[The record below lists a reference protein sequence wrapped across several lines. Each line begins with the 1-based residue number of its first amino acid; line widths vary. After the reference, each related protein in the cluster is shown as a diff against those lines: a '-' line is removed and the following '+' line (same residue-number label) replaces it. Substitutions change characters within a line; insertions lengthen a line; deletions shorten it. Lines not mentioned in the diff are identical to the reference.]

1 MSGSGGRHGDDAG
14 GRRGVDVAGWVLGVA
29 VWLMPGWRGGWGEAM
44 RAELAHIDGGA
55 ARWGFAVSCL
65 RGVVTEPRWMLGAGG
80 HLVPVVAVVVGTRDV
95 EYGPMRAGVVGM
107 VTALAALSWAAGR
120 RGVLGPVR
128 GGWVARGVRWGGFV
142 VVGGAA
148 GLVVHGFAGASA
160 GVAEKAEV
168 GVPVCTAVF
177 VLYAV
182 AFAVVTARWSPAT
195 GRALAIGGVCGAGA
209 AAEYLVPALLRP
221 PLVTGVSWAVATV
234 VTSGAAASLIA
245 ANRGGG
251 VAQGVMAGLCAAVF
265 AALLIFTAAEVLLQF
280 APAWVPDTSP
290 VNVAPADRLAN
301 NRAGAEDPYFG
312 LLGLGALMALALT
325 ALTALAT
332 VSRRRA

>member
-1 MSGSGGRHGDDAG
+1 M
-14 GRRGVDVAGWVLGVA
+14 DVAGWVLGFA
-29 VWLMPGWRGGWGEAM
+29 VWLMPGWRGGWGDAM
-44 RAELAHIDGGA
+44 RGELAHIDGGT
-55 ARWGFAVSCL
+55 ARWWFAVSCL
-65 RGVVTEPRWMLGAGG
+65 RGVVLEPRWMLVAGG
-80 HLVPVVAVVVGTRDV
+80 HLVPVVAVVVGTREL
-95 EYGPMRAGVVGM
+95 EYAPMRAGVVGM
-107 VTALAALSWAAGR
+107 VTVLVVLSWLAGR

-128 GGWVARGVRWGGFV
+128 GGWVAGSVRWGGFV

-160 GVAEKAEV
+160 GVAEKAEI
-168 GVPVCTAVF
+168 GVPVCTAVL

-209 AAEYLVPALLRP
+209 AAEYMVAALLRP
-221 PLVTGVSWAVATV
+221 PLATGVSWAVATV
-234 VTSGAAASLIA
+234 VTSGAAALLIA
-245 ANRGGG
+245 ANSGGG

-265 AALLIFTAAEVLLQF
+265 AALVIFTAAEVLLQF

-301 NRAGAEDPYFG
+301 NRAGAEDQYFG
-312 LLGLGALMALALT
+312 LLGLGGLTAVALT
-325 ALTALAT
+325 LLTS